1 MKHQCVYI
9 LFIILSSLYSQNREL
24 LKIHHESISIAD
36 FIQTY
41 DKNRLDNDTLSFE
54 KSLEEYL
61 NLYVNFKLK
70 VTEAK
75 SLGLDTVPAF
85 IRELE
90 SYRKQLVKPYLTDT
104 QVSDQLLYEAYERL
118 QTEVSVSHILIQSDD
133 QDTSKAY
140 SQILDIRKKIMS
152 GADFKDLA
160 RKFSN
165 DPSVQDND
173 GDLGYF
179 TALYMVYPFET
190 AAYNTVVGGISQPI
204 KTRFGYHILKVNDK
218 RPSRGEVKVAHIM
231 VKSSNKNDSLSL
243 VSSKIRIDEIYD
255 SLLFESGTNFSQ
267 LAKKYSDDKKSGSNG
282 GALDWFGVNK
292 MVKSFED
299 ISFSLDSIGSF
310 SKPFKTDFGWHIVQL
325 LDKKKLPPLKDL
337 ESSLKKKI
345 ERDSRSQKT
354 RDVVISRLKNEWG
367 FSENIAAQNMFYQL
381 INKDFF
387 EGADISSQIKGNG
400 LVMFLFNKHYN
411 NADRYVYQ
419 RDFADY
425 LMTYRARFPKK
436 TDYRSTIDQF
446 YKTFQEQKILEL
458 ESNNLEHKYDDF
470 RLLIDEYHDG
480 ILLFN
485 LSEDVIWN
493 KAIQDTIGL
502 QSFYQNN
509 RQNYVLERQVK
520 ASIYSSKDERVNK
533 KVYNRINWGFS
544 DQDILSNVNKT
555 SSLNLSINSG
565 LFEYGENNV
574 LDDFVF
580 SLDWKS
586 LEKGDVINC
595 DSINKVIVIEELF
608 ENSIRSLDDIKG
620 LVISDY
626 QSFLETEWL
635 KDLKSKYNV
644 SVNQEL
650 FSLVKQQKIDYDSV
664 DRDFLLAPNCDS
676 FSACFHQAG
685 KILGYSK
692 DVFFGWNGRVYTTE
706 K

>member
-1 MKHQCVYI
+1 MKIKYI
-9 LFIILSSLYSQNREL
+9 YMFFMILANLYSQDREL
-24 LKIHHESISIAD
+24 LKIHNESISVDD
-36 FIQTY
+36 FMQTY

-54 KSLEEYL
+54 QSLEEYL
-61 NLYVNFKLK
+61 NLYINFKLK
-70 VTEAK
+70 VIEAENM
-75 SLGLDTVPAF
+75 GLDTVPAF

-90 SYRKQLVKPYLTDT
+90 SYRKQLIKPYLTDT
-104 QVSDQLLYEAYERL
+104 QVSDQLLKEAYERL
-118 QTEVSVSHILIQSDD
+118 KSEVSVSHILIQSDD

-140 SQILDIRKKIMS
+140 NEILDIRKKIMK

-160 RKFSN
+160 RKFSD
-165 DPSVQDND
+165 DPSVKDND

-231 VKSSNKNDSLSL
+231 VKSSNKNDSLSAS
-243 VSSKIRIDEIYD
+243 SSKNRIDEIYN
-255 SLLFESGTNFSQ
+255 SLLLKSGVNFAE
-267 LAKKYSDDKKSGSNG
+267 LAKQYSDDKKSGSNG
-282 GALDWFGVNK
+282 GVLDWFGTNK

-299 ISFSLDSIGSF
+299 ISFSLDLVGDF
-310 SKPFKTDFGWHIVQL
+310 SQPFQTDFGWHIVKL
-325 LDKKKLPPLKDL
+325 LDKKSLPPFKDL
-337 ESSLKKKI
+337 ELSLKKKI

-354 RDVVISRLKNEWG
+354 RDVVVNKLKNVWG
-367 FSENIAAQNMFYQL
+367 FSENTSTLDVFYQI
-381 INKDFF
+381 INEDFF
-387 EGADISSQIKGNG
+387 DGADISDQIKGNG
-400 LVMFLFNKHYN
+400 LVMFLFNKNYN
-411 NADRYVYQ
+411 SSERYVYQ

-425 LMTYRARFPKK
+425 LMAYRARMPKK
-436 TDYRSTIDQF
+436 TDYRNIVDQF
-446 YKTFQEQKILEL
+446 YKTFQEQKLLEL
-458 ESNNLEHKYDDF
+458 ESNNLEYRYDDF

-493 KAIQDTIGL
+493 KAIQDTVGL
-502 QSFYQNN
+502 QSFYEKNK
-509 RQNYVLERQVK
+509 QNYILPRQVK
-520 ASIYSSKDERVNK
+520 ARVYSCKDERINK

-544 DQDILSNVNKT
+544 DQDILSSINKT
-555 SSLNLSINSG
+555 SSLNLSIDVG
-565 LFEYGENNV
+565 EFEYGQNTV

-580 SLDWKS
+580 ALDWSK
-586 LEKGDVINC
+586 LEKNDVINC
-595 DSINKVIVIEELF
+595 NEINKVIVIEELL
-608 ENSIRSLDDIKG
+608 ENSVRSLDDIKG

-650 FSLVKQQKIDYDSV
+650 FLLAKQQKLDYDTIS
-664 DRDFLLAPNCDS
+664 RDFLLIPNCDS
-676 FSACFHQAG
+676 FSDCFHQAG
-685 KILGYSK
+685 NKLGYSK